1 MFNDELDLESCK
13 ELVRRLATCV
23 FPFIC
28 AHGRPSMVPLVDVA
42 GHGASLAGED
52 ARPDGFVRKW
62 KEWKG

>member
-1 MFNDELDLESCK
+1 
-13 ELVRRLATCV
+13 
-23 FPFIC
+23 
-28 AHGRPSMVPLVDVA
+28 MVPLVDVA